1 MSDMIPT
8 IPASRDR
15 WSILKFPERLPASLA
30 WLPYALLISVTS
42 ALYAVTLYYE
52 FVWDDW
58 VYIVQNYRIQGLDW
72 MHIRAFWSD
81 IYLGHYAPVHHSFF
95 ALVYHFAGM
104 EPYGYHLGQVLIHAA
119 VVCLV
124 YLVVKKL
131 ETPGVALVASL
142 LFAVH
147 PANIETVAWISES
160 KSTLAFLFFLISF
173 YFFIRL
179 RERQSWTDG
188 VLAGLFLILS
198 VLAKINT
205 VVAPAIFLL
214 YDYRQ
219 GATIRTLKWRSLAL
233 FFAISGMFTVIH
245 LGAFHG
251 STQSME
257 QQFYGGPGLH
267 IMQMPLL
274 LAFYLQQIVF
284 PVSLSAWQMFPVQ
297 ETFNWLVT
305 LGWLGMA
312 AMSWVLSRGNRK
324 IQFWVLWIFLFLLPV
339 LQIVPFPIW
348 VADRYLYIPA
358 IGAFVLAGIAF
369 FYIQERLP
377 KIPSRAL
384 EAVIPAIVLLLG
396 WRTHQHI
403 PIWKSDLTLWA
414 ATTPTCLT
422 SAYCHMNLGTSLLK
436 NGMADRGMPELI
448 RAVEIRANRHTLEQ
462 LGDGF
467 TFAAQ
472 DYKQAIIA
480 YKMAAELPNATPEI
494 HGKLARAYYLAGD
507 LEAARKAIE
516 RGARVS
522 EYDPGL
528 WIINGFVLWKQ
539 GNLDEARRSLNAA
552 LGMTGRKSN
561 PAAFF
566 VAFMGNSAEV
576 GALLADLRNGVSEPR
591 Q

>member
-1 MSDMIPT
+1 
-8 IPASRDR
+8 
-15 WSILKFPERLPASLA
+15 
-30 WLPYALLISVTS
+30 
-42 ALYAVTLYYE
+42 
-52 FVWDDW
+52 
-58 VYIVQNYRIQGLDW
+58 

-81 IYLGHYAPVHHSFF
+81 IYLGHYAPVQHSFL
-95 ALVYHFAGM
+95 ALVHHFSGL
-104 EPYGYHLGQVLIHAA
+104 EPFGYHLGQVLIHTA

-147 PANIETVAWISES
+147 PTNVETVAWISES

-173 YFFIRL
+173 WFFIRL
-179 RERQSWTDG
+179 RERQHWTDG
-188 VLAGLFLILS
+188 ALAGLFLILS
-198 VLAKINT
+198 VLSKINT

-219 GATIRTLKWRSLAL
+219 GATIRTLKWRSLSL

-257 QQFYGGPGLH
+257 QQFYGGAGRH

-305 LGWLGMA
+305 LGWLGLA

-324 IQFWVLWIFLFLLPV
+324 IQFWVLWIFVFLLPV

-348 VADRYLYIPA
+348 VADRYLYVPA
-358 IGAFVLAGIAF
+358 IGAFVLAGIGF
-369 FYIQERLP
+369 FNIQELLP
-377 KIPSRAL
+377 KIPRRAW
-384 EAVIPAIVLLLG
+384 EAAILAIVLILG

-403 PIWKSDLTLWA
+403 PVWKSDRTLWE

-436 NGMADRGMPELI
+436 DGQTNRGMQELI
-448 RAVEIRANRHTLEQ
+448 RAVEIRATPHTLQQ
-462 LGDGF
+462 LGEGF
-467 TFAAQ
+467 TFTAR

-507 LEAARKAIE
+507 LEAARAAIE
-516 RGARVS
+516 RGVRVS
-522 EYDPGL
+522 QFDPGL
-528 WIINGFVLWKQ
+528 WIISGFVYWKQ
-539 GNLDEARRSLNAA
+539 GNWDEARRSLNAA
-552 LGMTGRKSN
+552 LVMIGRTAN
-561 PAAFF
+561 PAEFF
-566 VAFMGNSAEV
+566 GAFMGNSAEV
-576 GALLADLRNGVSEPR
+576 AKLLSDLNSEHPTNK
-591 Q
+591 